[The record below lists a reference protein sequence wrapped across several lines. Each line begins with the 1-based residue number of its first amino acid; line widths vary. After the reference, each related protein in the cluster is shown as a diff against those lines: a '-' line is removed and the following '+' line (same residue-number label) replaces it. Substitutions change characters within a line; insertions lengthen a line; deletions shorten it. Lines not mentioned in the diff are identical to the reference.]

1 MVLNTYEGLD
11 LKGNVEGGLEREL
24 GLEAGLGLL
33 ITAASRYRFKLE
45 LGLDSWFRIR
55 FEFNIEVLLRKI
67 LAVGTKNSKSD
78 RKPEEVT
85 R

>member
-11 LKGNVEGGLEREL
+11 LKGNVGGGLEREL

-33 ITAASRYRFKLE
+33 ITVASRYRFKLQ
-45 LGLDSWFRIR
+45 LGLDSWFGIR

>member
-33 ITAASRYRFKLE
+33 ITVASRYRFKLE